1 MNTNQH
7 EIFVT
12 DMENTPATIPLK
24 WKERL
29 KWLAPIGLAMLVVCV
44 GCFMCLTV
52 GLVAR
57 GELTTSALG
66 TDVRLWSVN
75 EPNQTG
81 VGLQRSYTVQNH
93 GQTCVHFDV
102 TFLLW
107 KPKLSIDNLAY
118 DNCQ

>member
-1 MNTNQH
+1 M
-7 EIFVT
+7 I
-12 DMENTPATIPLK
+12 DTPQPQSK
-24 WKERL
+24 FKERL
-29 KWLAPIGLAMLVVCV
+29 KWILPIGLAMLVVCV
-44 GCFMCLTV
+44 GCCMCLTV

-66 TDVRLWSVN
+66 TDFRLWSVN
-75 EPNQTG
+75 QPNQTG
-81 VGLQRSYTVQNH
+81 VGLQRSYRVQNH

-107 KPKLSIDNLAY
+107 KPTLSIENLAY